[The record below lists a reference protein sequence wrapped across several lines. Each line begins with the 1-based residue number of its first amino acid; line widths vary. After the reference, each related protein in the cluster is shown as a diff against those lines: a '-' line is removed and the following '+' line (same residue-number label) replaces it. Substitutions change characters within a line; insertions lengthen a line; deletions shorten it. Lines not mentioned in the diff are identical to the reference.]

1 MQEYAARTWQDG
13 VPRLAKDYK
22 LALIDCA
29 AMSIRIEKWLVCGKL
44 KYRIV
49 GILWDGSKV
58 VKALHICFSPDE
70 RWVPVE
76 RFFQTVTDPRTI
88 WSHAWTPPPRRLQD
102 PSCGHKSASSS

>member
-29 AMSIRIEKWLVCGKL
+29 AMSIRVEKWLVSGKL

-58 VKALHICFSPDE
+58 VKALHICFSPE
-70 RWVPVE
+70 SVGFRW
-76 RFFQTVTDPRTI
+76 T
-88 WSHAWTPPPRRLQD
+88 
-102 PSCGHKSASSS
+102 GSSRP